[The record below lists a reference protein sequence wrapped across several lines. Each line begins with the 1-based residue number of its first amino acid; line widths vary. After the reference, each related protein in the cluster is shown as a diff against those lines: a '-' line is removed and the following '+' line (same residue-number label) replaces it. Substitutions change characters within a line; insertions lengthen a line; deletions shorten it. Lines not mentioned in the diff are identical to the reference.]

1 MKHVIIGAG
10 PGGVV
15 AAETLR
21 KVDPDSQI
29 TLIGDEPSVPYSRMA
44 IPYYLQGRVEEK
56 GTHLRTTEDHYKSL
70 NIDLIQAQ
78 VEKVNPSGN
87 ELTLNNGETIAYDQL
102 LIATGARAY
111 RSEVLDKVDSQKVH
125 ACWTLEDARHI
136 AQLAKEGEDVLLVG
150 AGFVACIIMSAL
162 AKRGVNVT
170 AIVRGQQMV
179 RSMMNPTA
187 SEMVKCWC
195 EKEGIRVL
203 TGTTIAD
210 AKSDDA
216 GNLEVTFNNDDKMY
230 PDLAVVATGVQSN
243 IEFLEGS
250 GIATE
255 YGVLVDE
262 YLRTNIPNIYAA
274 GDVAQGYDFS
284 TNEQTVHIIQPTAVE
299 HGRAAALNMA
309 GYNSQFQGSLLM
321 NVLDTMGL
329 ISGSFGKWQG
339 VEGGDSAELL
349 DEENYKYINLQFD
362 EDRLIGAL
370 TLGHTE
376 NIGVIKGLIQS
387 KISLGQWKQRLKEDP
402 SQFMKAYLGCTQ
414 TIGHNAGVLA

>member
-10 PGGVV
+10 PGGVI

-21 KVDPDSQI
+21 KVDPDSEI
-29 TLIGDEPSVPYSRMA
+29 KLIGDEPGVPYSRMA
-44 IPYYLQGRVEEK
+44 IPYYLQGRIEK
-56 GTHLRTTEDHYKSL
+56 EGTRLRTMEDHYRSL
-70 NIDLIQAQ
+70 NLNLIQAR
-78 VEKVNPSGN
+78 VEKVTPSNN
-87 ELTLNNGETIAYDQL
+87 EVTLDNGETIDFDRL

-111 RSEVLDKVDSQKVH
+111 RDETLDKTASDKVH

-136 AQLAKEGEDVLLVG
+136 AKLARAGDDVLLVG

-170 AIVRGQQMV
+170 SIVRGQQMV

-187 SEMVKCWC
+187 SAMVKRWC

-203 TGTTIAD
+203 TGTKVTD

-216 GNLEVTFNNDDKMY
+216 GNLEVTFTSGDKMD
-230 PDLAVVATGVQSN
+230 PDLVVVATGVQPN

-250 GIATE
+250 GIEVE

-284 TNEQTVHIIQPTAVE
+284 TNEQTVHIIQPTAVD

-309 GYNSQFQGSLLM
+309 GRNSKFQGSLLM

-339 VEGGDSAELL
+339 IDGGDSAELI
-349 DEENYKYINLQFD
+349 DEDNYKYINLQFD

-376 NIGVIKGLIQS
+376 NIGVIRGLIQT
-387 KISLGQWKQRLKEDP
+387 KVNLGHWKQRLIGDP
-402 SQFMKAYLGCTQ
+402 SQYMKAYLASTQ
-414 TIGHNAGVLA
+414 VIGHNAGVM